1 VRFAILGGDEGSTG
15 ECVRRAGNEMLFQQM
30 AGTLVETLNGLAVK
44 RIVTCD
50 PHALNSLRN
59 EYPEFGG
66 HYEVIHHTQLIAELL
81 AQGRIKIKAELQRV
95 VFHDPCY
102 LGRHNGEFDAPR
114 SVLARLSSDTPLEM
128 PLNARKGHVLRRRRR
143 PHVDGRN
150 DRHAHQRRCVWNR
163 RWSTT
168 PQDHCHRLPL
178 LRGDG
183 GRWPW
188 RGEPG

>member
-1 VRFAILGGDEGSTG
+1 
-15 ECVRRAGNEMLFQQM
+15 MLFQQM

-66 HYEVIHHTQLIAELL
+66 HYEVIAPHATDRGVAGARPHQD
-81 AQGRIKIKAELQRV
+81 QGRTAASV

-114 SVLARLSSDTPLEM
+114 AV
-128 PLNARKGHVLRRRRR
+128 
-143 PHVDGRN
+143 
-150 DRHAHQRRCVWNR
+150 C
-163 RWSTT
+163 
-168 PQDHCHRLPL
+168 
-178 LRGDG
+178 
-183 GRWPW
+183 WP
-188 RGEPG
+188 G